1 MKKFPV
7 KSTAVAASF
16 VCSGV
21 VFAAGLITTSSQNIA
36 AEALAAAGTTVVTT
50 ASANYRMGIDVAS
63 GVTFFV
69 KLSPVTGSTL
79 NAGVAC
85 TTLPLL
91 RMTGST
97 LQADGLVP
105 SASSTI
111 SLAAGD
117 ATGCSWS
124 IKALPGN
131 TLSFPASATSIAVV
145 PSFATHSLATVG
157 GTAGISINITDI
169 NGQQL
174 DNTSAL
180 SKTVATS
187 VQSLSMT
194 AAADTATQADVNFVH
209 PTSKAAL
216 PLYGFVV
223 AGDDTATVAK
233 ANFTITQNPVA
244 TAPTGGA
251 SYNYG
256 GETNSGIAMTVT
268 GDFTGLATPVLRKGA
283 TAVSGV
289 TVAVATDN
297 KSATFTIP
305 TASIVSS
312 ADGLNVFTLDLPST
326 ASQTLGTSRTFGIK
340 GTASPQ
346 VGAAVVLTPNASWWT
361 WSANAIQLMSPTF
374 SLDPAAT
381 NISRFIFSNS
391 GDPATYTSACTGATG
406 VTTTAGTASGGSLI
420 KGQTVLK
427 AMDVCSV
434 GSGMNA
440 SVVFTINAPAGG
452 IKGVYEKIINGS
464 ASAYL
469 PLSRPYGA
477 TNTGNSSVE

>member
-50 ASANYRMGIDVAS
+50 ASANYRLGIDVAAS
-63 GVTFFV
+63 STFWV
-69 KLSPVTGSTL
+69 KMAPVTGSTL

-85 TTLPLL
+85 TTKPLL
-91 RMTGST
+91 KLTGST
-97 LQADGLVP
+97 LQADGLAP
-105 SASSTI
+105 AASTTI
-111 SLAAGD
+111 TQGVGD
-117 ATGCSWS
+117 ATGCTWS
-124 IKALPGN
+124 IYALQSA
-131 TLSFPASATSIAVV
+131 LPASATSIAVV

-174 DNTSAL
+174 DNSSPLA
-180 SKTVATS
+180 KTVATS
-187 VQSLSMT
+187 VQALSLT
-194 AAADTATQADVNFVH
+194 ATADTATQADVNFVH